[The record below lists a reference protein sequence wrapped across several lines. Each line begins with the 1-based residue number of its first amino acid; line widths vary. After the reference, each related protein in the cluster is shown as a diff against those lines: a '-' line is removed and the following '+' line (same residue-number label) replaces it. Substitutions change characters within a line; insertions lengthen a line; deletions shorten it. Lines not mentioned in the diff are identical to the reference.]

1 MSRCDERC
9 NLCEVEKDRQ
19 RCYVQLERQQAAAY
33 DAQWKASLRGFL
45 AVLGW
50 CAFFL
55 LLLVV
60 LCGCSAQQV
69 HNQFAIAPCE
79 AYPKGAIQ
87 SIDGYSFSL
96 LSDKTLGPGLY
107 QRKADGSTTV
117 VWSKYA
123 SSVNVAATESV
134 VSAIVKAVVTAITVP

>member
-1 MSRCDERC
+1 MARCDERC

-19 RCYVQLERQQAAAY
+19 RCYERLALQQTAVY
-33 DAQWKASLRGFL
+33 DAQWKASIRGFL
-45 AVLGW
+45 ALIGW
-50 CAFFL
+50 CAF
-55 LLLVV
+55 LLVMIV
-60 LCGCSAQQV
+60 LLCGCSAQQL
-69 HNQFAIAPCE
+69 HNQIAITPCE

-123 SSVNVAATESV
+123 NSVNVAATESV